1 MDNKSTISLTE
12 QKKIVDTLLRTGYS
26 KTAKYSTHDLE
37 KYLYILRGLFEDTG
51 YGHIKSKEN
60 KFWDASNHQNR
71 LNLIHDMRSCQK
83 DIRKGSLFTIL
94 NRFENGDKYGIDQPA
109 WD

>member
-1 MDNKSTISLTE
+1 M
-12 QKKIVDTLLRTGYS
+12 KKIIDTLLRTGYS
-26 KTAKYSTHDLE
+26 KTTKYSTQDLE

-51 YGHIKSKEN
+51 YGHIKVKAN
-60 KFWDASNHQNR
+60 KFWNQDNSKNR
-71 LNLIHDMRSCQK
+71 LDLIRDMKSCQK
-83 DIRKGSLFTIL
+83 DIRKGSLFHIL